1 MFYVLV
7 DVYLR
12 LGNTVEVFKDVP
24 HGLLHRFHGE
34 KELLSV
40 SSIFIACIFDR
51 YGGKDDN
58 VTKHLRERTKI
69 VIKIVI

>member
-34 KELLSV
+34 TKLSV
-40 SSIFIACIFDR
+40 SSGFIACIFDR
-51 YGGKDDN
+51 YGSKATIMSSNIYVNGLK
-58 VTKHLRERTKI
+58 L
-69 VIKIVI
+69 

>member
-24 HGLLHRFHGE
+24 HGLLHRIHGKIHGDKLVIE
-34 KELLSV
+34 MGIRTLQGLS
-40 SSIFIACIFDR
+40 A
-51 YGGKDDN
+51 
-58 VTKHLRERTKI
+58 
-69 VIKIVI
+69 